1 MINKPFRAKKKQF
14 DGKGEWVYG
23 WLVEL
28 SKDSFSD
35 EKRYGICDKAI
46 RVGTLSG
53 EDVVYNLKITE
64 VVPHT
69 ICEATGLCTHDIVE
83 IWENDICEDVEGRKY
98 VVRKEYDVPGGCWAE
113 SGFVLDEIGVSG
125 YTHFTDM
132 IDNWENEIQ
141 VNVVGNIFDNPE
153 IREAQK

>member
-1 MINKPFRAKKKQF
+1 MINQPYRAKKKQF

-28 SKDSFSD
+28 SRDSFSD
-35 EKRYGICDKAI
+35 DRRYGICDQAI
-46 RVGTLSG
+46 RVGTPSG
-53 EDVVYNLKITE
+53 EDVAYNLKITE
-64 VVPHT
+64 VVPET
-69 ICEATGLCTHDIVE
+69 ICEATGLCTHELEE

-98 VVRKEYDVPGGCWAE
+98 VVRREYDVPGGYWAE

-132 IDNWENEIQ
+132 IDDWENEIQ
-141 VNVVGNIFDNPE
+141 VDVIGNIFDNPE
-153 IREAQK
+153 MRAKE